1 MLMMTRNNNSIEL
14 LLLAVSVLGSALIA
28 VVLELFGVH
37 VGRWVASA
45 GIVVAL
51 AVLVWADTRTY
62 RRNRR

>member
-1 MLMMTRNNNSIEL
+1 MQYKDRRNAQL
-14 LLLAVSVLGSALIA
+14 LVLAASVLGGSLGAI
-28 VVLELFGVH
+28 VLELFGLH